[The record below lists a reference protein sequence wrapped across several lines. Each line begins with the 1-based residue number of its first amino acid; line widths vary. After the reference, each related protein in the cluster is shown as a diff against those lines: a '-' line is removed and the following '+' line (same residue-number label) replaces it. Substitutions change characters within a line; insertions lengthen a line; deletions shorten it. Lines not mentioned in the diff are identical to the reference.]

1 MSINHVSLLDIAA
14 IFLWLGVSTFKGES
28 QMKKISRTK
37 RRLTGTNSAPTPL
50 GTSKKTAEA
59 LTEMRLSSVESASM
73 RMKLE
78 LMVKDRMKNRAFREA
93 MAKAKKDG
101 RDAVE
106 KLLADTLA
114 ETMSKEK
121 ADEQV

>member
-1 MSINHVSLLDIAA
+1 
-14 IFLWLGVSTFKGES
+14 
-28 QMKKISRTK
+28 MKKISRTK